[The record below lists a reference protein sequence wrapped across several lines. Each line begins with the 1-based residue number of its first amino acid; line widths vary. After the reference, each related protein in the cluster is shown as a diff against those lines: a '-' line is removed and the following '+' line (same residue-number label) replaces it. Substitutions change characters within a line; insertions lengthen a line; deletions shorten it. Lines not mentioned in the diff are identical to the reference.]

1 MFDRKTIP
9 NELQIVEDRESIRRI
24 YAGDESVADK
34 LYGVLAKNCKK
45 SLKHFCKTRDI
56 SIENVLGYEI
66 EDIYNDA
73 FTTFYINVREG
84 VLRSD
89 NLTAQISTYLYKIG
103 TNHIE
108 TLRRTE
114 MRRRSKSIDILDDMG
129 LTPVASTSNIN
140 NIELSGDKID
150 LYATAE
156 DLNLKD
162 NTNRRYDKPIV
173 NRLHIPKE
181 AILPEKEYELEEWK
195 TTVQET
201 VNNLP
206 EPCASI
212 LHDQFLY
219 REECG
224 EYAKDNDTLADE
236 YGIQHIKM
244 TKHRCMEKAHRIF
257 QKMKGLMEVIKDLNI
272 VTLSNRKDS
281 ESKESRKKTYRYTKP
296 IDDDDIA
303 GFFKTLI

>member
-1 MFDRKTIP
+1 
-9 NELQIVEDRESIRRI
+9 
-24 YAGDESVADK
+24 
-34 LYGVLAKNCKK
+34 
-45 SLKHFCKTRDI
+45 
-56 SIENVLGYEI
+56 
-66 EDIYNDA
+66 
-73 FTTFYINVREG
+73 
-84 VLRSD
+84 
-89 NLTAQISTYLYKIG
+89 
-103 TNHIE
+103 
-108 TLRRTE
+108 
-114 MRRRSKSIDILDDMG
+114 MRRRSKSFDILDEMG
-129 LTPVASTSNIN
+129 LTPVASTSNTN
-140 NIELSGDKID
+140 NVALSGDKID

-162 NTNRRYDKPIV
+162 NTNGRYDKPIV

-236 YGIQHIKM
+236 YDIQHIKM

-257 QKMKGLMEVIKDLNI
+257 QKMKGFMEVIKDLNI

-296 IDDDDIA
+296 IDDDNLA
-303 GFFKTLI
+303 GFFNTLI